1 MAMLQ
6 VLVDL
11 QRDIYQAFAGR
22 VTAFAETGDWWLLAA
37 YLPVGLVFGAVH
49 AMTPGHSKAVLAV
62 YLTGSE
68 ARLGRALLISFV
80 LSATHVAMAVLIVL
94 LSLPVVSAV
103 LGSSGR
109 APLLEDISRG
119 ILGLIGAWMLWQ
131 ALRRKGIAHGHEGEQ
146 GAAFGLVAGLIPCP
160 LTLFVMTFAVARGVP
175 EAGLV
180 FAAVMV
186 AGVAFTLSLVA
197 AAAVCARGWAARLL
211 AGRSSLLDRLSR
223 ALHGLAG
230 LVLVAIALNELLS
243 PAHQYGSPT

>member
-6 VLVDL
+6 FFFDL
-11 QRDIYQAFAGR
+11 QRDIYLAFAGR
-22 VTAFAETGDWWLLAA
+22 LTVFAETGDWWLLAS
-37 YLPVGLVFGAVH
+37 YLPVGLVFGAAH

-62 YLTGSE
+62 YLSGSR
-68 ARLGRALLISFV
+68 AGLARALLISLV
-80 LSATHVAMAVLIVL
+80 LSATHVAMAVSIVL
-94 LSLPVVSAV
+94 LSLPVVSAM

-119 ILGLIGAWMLWQ
+119 VLGLIGVWMLWQ
-131 ALRRKGIAHGHEGEQ
+131 AFRRKDMTHGHDGEQ
-146 GAAFGLVAGLIPCP
+146 GAAFGFVAGLIPCP

-180 FAAVMV
+180 FAVVMM
-186 AGVAFTLSLVA
+186 AGVAVTLSLVA

-211 AGRSSLLDRLSR
+211 AGRASLLERLSR

-243 PAHQYGSPT
+243 PVHQYGSPT